1 MPKCAGEKSDF
12 QVRKAKRRRKRRT
25 KGNRGG
31 GIERKQILVKIKLN
45 GHTILIS

>member
-1 MPKCAGEKSDF
+1 MSKCAGEKSDF

-45 GHTILIS
+45 GHFTILA